1 LLRQIQFQRQLK
13 TTGAS
18 KRKTDKSGVIRRT
31 GGFRLIAWQERRA
44 VMISEI
50 ERRNETRET
59 IFLDPE
65 QKCPRAEDFAE
76 TLRARIVGQE
86 RAVGRMSSLYQ
97 VT

>member
-1 LLRQIQFQRQLK
+1 
-13 TTGAS
+13 
-18 KRKTDKSGVIRRT
+18 
-31 GGFRLIAWQERRA
+31 
-44 VMISEI
+44 MISEI
-50 ERRNETRET
+50 ERRNETMET